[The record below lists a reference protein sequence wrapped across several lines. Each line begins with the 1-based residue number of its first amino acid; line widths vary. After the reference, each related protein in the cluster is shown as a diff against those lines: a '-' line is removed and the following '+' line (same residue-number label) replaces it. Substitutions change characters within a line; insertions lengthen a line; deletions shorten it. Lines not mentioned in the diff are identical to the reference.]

1 MREVSIRTSK
11 KNRRCSMCG
20 KSIKKGNEYIRLTL
34 GDLYVRRFK
43 YYAICFDC
51 WANIKLKLKNTKGK
65 VENTSNS

>member
-1 MREVSIRTSK
+1 
-11 KNRRCSMCG
+11 MCG